1 MRQSSHYHCE
11 AKMIT
16 RTEGRSV
23 VAAAAYIGREAMTN
37 ERTGLTHDYRR
48 LGGLVDKGL
57 MAPAGSP
64 VWAND
69 AEQLWNEAEKR
80 EDKSTR
86 RATAQTGR
94 EFILA
99 LPVEI
104 SDEGR
109 LLAVQEFSSFM
120 VERYGVAVEYAIH
133 TSHAGHDERNHHAH
147 VLTSTRRL
155 TDAGFA
161 GKVDELDRKA
171 TAKIELEAIREKW
184 AEIENKAYVREGF
197 EIMVDHRSYE
207 RQGKNQTPTV
217 HLGVE
222 ASAMERRGELSDR
235 GDVNRAAIATNEE
248 RARLMAEFDQLGN
261 QIKAEET
268 ARLERA
274 EKREE
279 AAAIRTNNPAD
290 ILASITEK
298 RSTFSE
304 AELLATLR
312 RTGNSSEDAK
322 RLARAVLQQAG
333 VVGLAEREG
342 GKVSRYTT
350 QEVLNHEATGLFSA
364 FALATDRSHAVGRS
378 TVQRVTESAAFG
390 TMSAEQYTA
399 FMKATGPEGLSI
411 IAGEAGTGKSY
422 AANAIR
428 TAYEAEGADVRG
440 LAVTNKVIQ
449 DMGRDGFTNTRTIHG
464 FLMDI
469 DKGRANLSHNT
480 VLMIDEGGMLS
491 TKQLVN
497 VLAAAQQAGAKVI
510 TIQDQ
515 AQLGSAYSRGGLS
528 GAIEEQH
535 PELISRLQEVRR
547 IRDTAPEADDQK
559 RAFNLMHGGRFREAL
574 GIFDKQGAIHWEQTK
589 DQARAA
595 LAVEYA
601 KGLEDKPQARRFALA
616 STNAEVLA
624 LNSELRAIH
633 RARGDLGE
641 DKTLNVKDGALQFAE
656 GDRVQFTGSA
666 YKADARRAGLA
677 NGNTGTLRQIE
688 GNRVTVELDGKTA
701 KGGKPRLISFTVGEN
716 VRAGEF
722 NQMRHGYAGTVYRSQ
737 GSTLDVVYRLHGG
750 NERAASN
757 YVGNT
762 RHTERLHIFTSR
774 EAIRGLDPWMSEKA
788 GFAGLSEG
796 KQQSA
801 QRGYEKWAEANP
813 ELGKRYSLVN
823 YVDYVQDKWTEEK
836 GRSLD
841 IQQLADSMARREEN
855 RAASQFV
862 RVTAPAPDT
871 AQARKLDEAKKAGF
885 IPRAG
890 RMAQAV
896 GEAITEAYQKAR
908 DWVTTHLDGTQA
920 GPSVAPTVD
929 PVRAEVERYLELCK
943 DPSRDL
949 AAWAAVDAKAG
960 VAAAGVPLPVV
971 DTGREPTRDYSALKE
986 IEDDARRVREELQQ
1000 EQERAKEREKAK
1012 DTATGRGKAGA
1023 GMSTPAKPPKAAT
1036 GAADAKQGGADS
1048 TPLATG
1054 ENGAVKPTSAE
1065 PDWFAAADQA
1075 AEIAAKKAADKL
1087 PGRGLDRGPTRGR

>member
-11 AKMIT
+11 AKMIS
-16 RTEGRSV
+16 RASGKCI
-23 VAAAAYIGREAMTN
+23 VAAAAYRAGERLTN
-37 ERTGLTHDYRR
+37 ERTGLLHDFTRK
-48 LGGLVDKGL
+48 GGVVYSEI
-57 MAPAGSP
+57 MTPAGSP
-64 VWAND
+64 AWAAD
-69 AEQLWNEAEKR
+69 RSALWNEAERR

-99 LPVEI
+99 LAHEI
-104 SDEGR
+104 SEEGR
-109 LLAVQEFSSFM
+109 LQAIRAFAGFM
-120 VERYGVAVEYAIH
+120 VERYGVAVDFAIH
-133 TSHAGHDERNHHAH
+133 EPHRDGDDRNHHAH

-155 TDAGFA
+155 TDAGFG

-171 TAKIELEAIREKW
+171 TAKIELEAIRARW
-184 AEIENKAYVREGF
+184 AEIENAAYEREGLQ
-197 EIMVDHRSYE
+197 IRVDHRSYKA
-207 RQGKNQTPTV
+207 QGIEQTPTV

-222 ASAMERRGELSDR
+222 ASGMERRGEVSDR
-235 GDVNRAAIATNEE
+235 GDLNREALSENTE
-248 RARLMAEFDQLGN
+248 RARLMAEFERVGE

-290 ILASITEK
+290 ILAGITEK

-322 RLARAVLQQAG
+322 RLTREVLQQAG

-364 FALATDRSHAVGRS
+364 FALATDRSHAVSRS

-559 RAFNLMHGGRFREAL
+559 RAFNLMHGGKFREAL

-589 DQARAA
+589 DEARAA

-624 LNSELRAIH
+624 LNDELRAIH

-641 DKTLNVKDGALQFAE
+641 DKTLHVKDGALQFAE

-737 GSTLDVVYRLHGG
+737 GSTLDDVYRLHGG

-801 QRGYEKWAEANP
+801 QRSYDKWAEASP
-813 ELGKRYSLVN
+813 ELGKRYSLAN

-920 GPSVAPTVD
+920 GPTVD

-960 VAAAGVPLPVV
+960 AAAAGVPLPVA
-971 DTGREPTRDYSALKE
+971 DTGREPTRDYSALKAE
-986 IEDDARRVREELQQ
+986 AEAQRIEAEKERERE
-1000 EQERAKEREKAK
+1000 KEREKAK
-1012 DTATGRGKAGA
+1012 ETGSGRGKAGA
-1023 GMSTPAKPPKAAT
+1023 GTSALAKPTKTATGGTQTAQT
-1036 GAADAKQGGADS
+1036 GAAGQ
-1048 TPLATG
+1048 PLATG
-1054 ENGAVKPTSAE
+1054 SAASAKNAE
-1065 PDWFAAADQA
+1065 PDWFAESVKQAREQA
-1075 AEIAAKKAADKL
+1075 AKDEATKPK
-1087 PGRGLDRGPTRGR
+1087 GRGLDRGPTRGR